1 MQLRMCTT
9 TISTTV
15 SLADLLDFFNRN
27 FCPDAITDSQNNNIR
42 EIIPLIINI
51 YLTAK
56 YRKFKYY

>member
-1 MQLRMCTT
+1 MLLLTT
-9 TISTTV
+9 GVRRVQIA
-15 SLADLLDFFNRN
+15 SLADVMNFFNRN
-27 FCPDAITDSQNNNIR
+27 FCPDAITDAQKNNIK